1 MNVSASLAGADKAID
16 LFKRL
21 PTITRKAASQAV
33 NNDLR
38 EVQSETGKKILPDAF
53 TLRGRGKQWWEPG
66 QKFGFSIQFSKPET
80 LSGVLGSSADWLKY
94 QEFGGTK
101 RPTTSQHVAIPAPD
115 YKPHTA
121 IMARRIKPR
130 AILNRKSANAFKL
143 PSGIYTRDAVTKQLK
158 TLFVFEQS
166 VGLKPILHFEQR
178 ASGMADKRFN
188 FHFAVAFA
196 GAMEREI
203 KR

>member
-1 MNVSASLAGADKAID
+1 MTSISLQGADKAIA
-16 LFKRL
+16 LLLKG
-21 PTITRKAASQAV
+21 PQMAKNAASRAI

-38 EVQSETGKKILPDAF
+38 EVQTETGKTILPDAF
-53 TLRGRGKQWWEPG
+53 TVRTKWWKPG
-66 QKFGFSIQFSKPET
+66 MRTGFNIQFSKPET
-80 LSGVLGSSADWLKY
+80 LSGVLGSSADWLKL
-94 QEFGGTK
+94 QEFGGAK
-101 RPTTSQHVAIPAPD
+101 KPTTSQHVAIPAPD
-115 YKPHTA
+115 YKPRMA

-130 AILNRKSANAFKL
+130 AILNRKSAKAFKL
-143 PSGIYTRDAVTKQLK
+143 PSGIFARDEVTKQLK

-178 ASGMADKRFN
+178 ASQMAEKRFN

-196 GAMEREI
+196 GLLEREI